1 MSRFKNTRTI
11 TAPALLM
18 GCLLFGTTL
27 LEFAEAGMQ
36 EKDSSNQPA
45 KTKPATEDSKTLP
58 VPPIKRIV
66 LYNSGVGQLQH
77 EVVIEGDK
85 KVRLNFGEE
94 TVSDA
99 LKSLVVN
106 DSGGSLQAIEYK
118 AAPNPADIAAQTV
131 GQPMTVAQ
139 LLQSNRGEDVELAI
153 GQETVRGKVYG
164 VELRTE
170 KENTYDALVLLSD
183 DGLQSFDLAKVNRL
197 KFVKQDLRDQLNLA
211 LLGAVAA
218 KQESQKPVDLAFKG
232 DKKRTVKIAYVVD
245 MPIWRMTYR
254 MVFKDDQCQL
264 QGWAHVDN
272 ASGVDWDKIALDLRS
287 GKPQAF
293 HTDLFNPI
301 AGSRKDVG
309 TSIYEFLNDMMVT
322 QQRFQAPAYV
332 RSDPTDH
339 RPGQAKPPGGGGF
352 GYGAGGFGYGGVS
365 FGGGGFGG
373 GVGGGGHGGGGFGGV
388 AGGSFGGA
396 GAPAKQEGVEI
407 EDGFASSAESQQVA
421 RMVRYQLKDTISLG
435 AGESAALPVFDRS
448 FPAKKVSVMDVS
460 AKRSG
465 APLFAVELT
474 NDSGL
479 AMLSGPVSVMQQGD
493 FVGDGKLSRVDVKQ
507 KSLIHYGVDRA
518 VNVKSLPVVNTDV
531 YTSVVIEKKE
541 LVSKHLVSRQLDYQ
555 LRNLDTED
563 RTVMLKLQH
572 PDTTSFSKFAPDA
585 YEQDGRLL
593 TFEVPVSAGQTKTF
607 SVKFDRTDTR
617 RSSWIETVDLLQIEQ
632 WKADDVQLTAEDT
645 LKLKTAIEIN
655 RRLAELRVTKERLA
669 KRLNTAYR
677 EESRAKNDNPLGDRE
692 AFEALEAARGVVKEL
707 RQSLGKTNKE
717 IDQLLAKKEALIE

>member
-309 TSIYEFLNDMMVT
+309 TSVYEFLNDMLVA
-322 QQRFQAPAYV
+322 QQRFQVPALA
-332 RSDPTDH
+332 RSGTTRRTNH
-339 RPGQAKPPGGGGF
+339 GAGQSKPRGGGGF
-352 GYGAGGFGYGGVS
+352 GYG
-365 FGGGGFGG
+365 GGGFGG
-373 GVGGGGHGGGGFGGV
+373 GSSGGGGF
-388 AGGSFGGA
+388 GGSFGGA
-396 GAPAKQEGVEI
+396 GVPAKQEGVEI
-407 EDGFASSAESQQVA
+407 EDGFASNAESQQVA

-493 FVGDGKLSRVDVKQ
+493 FVGDGKLARVDVKQ

-518 VNVKSLPVVNTDV
+518 VNVKSLPVINTDV

>member
-11 TAPALLM
+11 TMPALLM
-18 GCLLFGTTL
+18 GWFLFGNAL

-36 EKDSSNQPA
+36 VKDPNKQPV

-118 AAPNPADIAAQTV
+118 AAPDPADIAAETV
-131 GQPMTVAQ
+131 GRPMTVAQ

-170 KENTYDALVLLSD
+170 KENAYDALVLVSD
-183 DGLQSFDLAKVNRL
+183 DGLQSFDLAKVDRL
-197 KFVKQDLRDQLNLA
+197 KFVEQELRDQLNLA

-218 KQESQKPVDLAFKG
+218 KQESQKPVDLAFVG

-245 MPIWRMTYR
+245 MPIWRMSYR

-301 AGSRKDVG
+301 AGRRKDVG
-309 TSIYEFLNDMMVT
+309 TSVYEFLNDMLVT
-322 QQRFQAPAYV
+322 QQRFQAPALA
-332 RSDPTDH
+332 RSRPTTVTN
-339 RPGQAKPPGGGGF
+339 QSKPHGGI
-352 GYGAGGFGYGGVS
+352 
-365 FGGGGFGG
+365 GGGGFGG
-373 GVGGGGHGGGGFGGV
+373 FGGG

-407 EDGFASSAESQQVA
+407 EDGFASSAESQKVA
-421 RMVRYQLKDTISLG
+421 RMVQYQLKDTISLG

-448 FPAKKVSVMDVS
+448 FPAKKVSVMDIS

-531 YTSVVIEKKE
+531 YTSAVIDKKE
-541 LVSKHLVSRQLDYQ
+541 LVSMHLVSRQLGYQ

-572 PDTTSFSKFAPDA
+572 PGKTSFSKFAPDA
-585 YEQDGRLL
+585 YEHDGRML

-607 SVKFDRTDTR
+607 SVKFDRTDVR
-617 RSSWIETVDLLQIEQ
+617 RSSWIDTVDLLKIEK
-632 WKADDVQLTAEDT
+632 WKADGVQLTAKDT

-655 RRLAELRVTKERLA
+655 SRLAELRVTKERLA
-669 KRLNTAYR
+669 KRLSTAYR
-677 EESRAKNDNPLGDRE
+677 EESRAKNDNPFGDRE

>member
-293 HTDLFNPI
+293 HTD
-301 AGSRKDVG
+301 
-309 TSIYEFLNDMMVT
+309 
-322 QQRFQAPAYV
+322 
-332 RSDPTDH
+332 
-339 RPGQAKPPGGGGF
+339 
-352 GYGAGGFGYGGVS
+352 
-365 FGGGGFGG
+365 
-373 GVGGGGHGGGGFGGV
+373 
-388 AGGSFGGA
+388 
-396 GAPAKQEGVEI
+396 
-407 EDGFASSAESQQVA
+407 
-421 RMVRYQLKDTISLG
+421 
-435 AGESAALPVFDRS
+435 
-448 FPAKKVSVMDVS
+448 
-460 AKRSG
+460 
-465 APLFAVELT
+465 
-474 NDSGL
+474 
-479 AMLSGPVSVMQQGD
+479 
-493 FVGDGKLSRVDVKQ
+493 
-507 KSLIHYGVDRA
+507 
-518 VNVKSLPVVNTDV
+518 
-531 YTSVVIEKKE
+531 
-541 LVSKHLVSRQLDYQ
+541 
-555 LRNLDTED
+555 
-563 RTVMLKLQH
+563 
-572 PDTTSFSKFAPDA
+572 
-585 YEQDGRLL
+585 
-593 TFEVPVSAGQTKTF
+593 
-607 SVKFDRTDTR
+607 
-617 RSSWIETVDLLQIEQ
+617 
-632 WKADDVQLTAEDT
+632 
-645 LKLKTAIEIN
+645 
-655 RRLAELRVTKERLA
+655 
-669 KRLNTAYR
+669 
-677 EESRAKNDNPLGDRE
+677 
-692 AFEALEAARGVVKEL
+692 
-707 RQSLGKTNKE
+707 
-717 IDQLLAKKEALIE
+717 

>member
-11 TAPALLM
+11 TGPVFLM
-18 GCLLFGTTL
+18 GWFLFGNAL

-36 EKDSSNQPA
+36 EKAPNKQPA

-118 AAPNPADIAAQTV
+118 AAPDLADIAAQTV
-131 GQPMTVAQ
+131 GRPMTVAQ

-164 VELRTE
+164 VELRTD

-183 DGLQSFDLAKVNRL
+183 DGLRSFDLAKVDRL

-245 MPIWRMTYR
+245 MPIWRMSYR

-301 AGSRKDVG
+301 AGRRQDVG
-309 TSIYEFLNDMMVT
+309 TSVYEFLNDMLVA
-322 QQRFQAPAYV
+322 QQRFQAPAFV
-332 RSDPTDH
+332 RSGTTGRTNH
-339 RPGQAKPPGGGGF
+339 
-352 GYGAGGFGYGGVS
+352 GAGQS
-365 FGGGGFGG
+365 KPRGGGGFGG
-373 GVGGGGHGGGGFGGV
+373 G

-407 EDGFASSAESQQVA
+407 EDGFASNAESQQVA

-493 FVGDGKLSRVDVKQ
+493 FVGDGKLARVDVKQ

-518 VNVKSLPVVNTDV
+518 VNVKSLPVINTDV
-531 YTSVVIEKKE
+531 YTSVVIDKKE
-541 LVSKHLVSRQLDYQ
+541 LVSKHLVSRQLGYQ

-572 PDTTSFSKFAPDA
+572 PDKTSFSKFAPDA

-593 TFEVPVSAGQTKTF
+593 TFEVPVNAGQTKTF

-617 RSSWIETVDLLQIEQ
+617 RSAWIETVDLLQIEQ
-632 WKADDVQLTAEDT
+632 WKADGVQLTAEDT
-645 LKLKTAIEIN
+645 LKLETAIEIN
-655 RRLAELRVTKERLA
+655 RRLAELRVTKERLT

-692 AFEALEAARGVVKEL
+692 AFEALESARGVVKEL

-717 IDQLLAKKEALIE
+717 IDQLLAKKETLVE

>member
-1 MSRFKNTRTI
+1 MRRFKNTKTI
-11 TAPALLM
+11 TGPVLLM
-18 GCLLFGTTL
+18 GWFLFGNAL
-27 LEFAEAGMQ
+27 LESAEAGMQ
-36 EKDSSNQPA
+36 EKDSRNQPA

-77 EVVIEGDK
+77 EVVIEGDN

-94 TVSDA
+94 NVSDA

-118 AAPNPADIAAQTV
+118 AAPDPADIAAQTV
-131 GQPMTVAQ
+131 GRPMTVAQ

-183 DGLQSFDLAKVNRL
+183 DGLQSFDLAKVDRL
-197 KFVKQDLRDQLNLA
+197 KFAKQDLRDQLNLA

-245 MPIWRMTYR
+245 MPIWRMSYR

-301 AGSRKDVG
+301 AGRRQDVG
-309 TSIYEFLNDMMVT
+309 TSVYEFLNDMLVA
-322 QQRFQAPAYV
+322 QQRFQAPPLA
-332 RSDPTDH
+332 RSGTTRRTNH
-339 RPGQAKPPGGGGF
+339 GSGQSKPRGGGGF
-352 GYGAGGFGYGGVS
+352 GYG
-365 FGGGGFGG
+365 GGGFGG
-373 GVGGGGHGGGGFGGV
+373 GSSGGGGF
-388 AGGSFGGA
+388 GGSFGGA
-396 GAPAKQEGVEI
+396 GVPAKQEGVEI
-407 EDGFASSAESQQVA
+407 EDGFASNAESQQVA

-493 FVGDGKLSRVDVKQ
+493 FVGDGKLARVDVKQ

-518 VNVKSLPVVNTDV
+518 VNVKSLPVINTDV
-531 YTSVVIEKKE
+531 YTSVVIDKKE
-541 LVSKHLVSRQLDYQ
+541 LVSKHLISRQLGYQ

-572 PDTTSFSKFAPDA
+572 PSKTSFSKFAPDA
-585 YEQDGRLL
+585 YKQDGRML

-632 WKADDVQLTAEDT
+632 WKADGVKLTAEDA

-669 KRLNTAYR
+669 NRLNTAYR

-717 IDQLLAKKEALIE
+717 IDQLLAKKETLVE